1 MYGTRGLHSNAN
13 VCSGERQ
20 ELSDLL
26 DTATQR
32 VDRLE
37 TANVQH
43 GNKEASLKDKV
54 GPPRFRSM
62 ECISNMQDTSI
73 SRTLRCSDGI
83 FAVTATYM
91 HLFA

>member
-1 MYGTRGLHSNAN
+1 MCT
-13 VCSGERQ
+13 GERQ

-26 DTATQR
+26 DAATQR

-43 GNKEASLKDKV
+43 GSKEASLKDKV
-54 GPPRFRSM
+54 GQPHFQSTMHVQYVQNIPSPDYQA
-62 ECISNMQDTSI
+62 ECF
-73 SRTLRCSDGI
+73 DGTV
-83 FAVTATYM
+83 AVIPTQM